1 MPFDDGGGVQHIDD
15 GRYGVVVGY
24 DPDDADLVA
33 VRWANGEAL
42 GFISESLLELAGADT
57 AVLFGRFGALLG
69 LHVIP
74 EEEVDAL
81 AAAAVLDPTLIEVP
95 LAQDPDVRA
104 QLRLAR
110 GLLEVT

>member
-1 MPFDDGGGVQHIDD
+1 MPYTDGETVRTED
-15 GRYGVVVGY
+15 GRYGTVVGY

-33 VRWANGEAL
+33 VKWTNGDVL
-42 GFISESLLELAGADT
+42 GFISESLLEAPNDD
-57 AVLFGRFGALLG
+57 VLVLYFRLGELIALQG
-69 LHVIP
+69 VT